1 MSTQNKGTTKKKT
14 NATTKVSK
22 VEEPVVNE
30 TVVEATVEEPDVE
43 PAVEEKK
50 SYRVK
55 ASLDPNMIVTVKNG
69 FNGIL
74 IYKSKKTGEIW
85 RWDEFGS
92 EQDIEL
98 SELKNARNNSKDF
111 FINNWFLFDDP
122 EVIDWL
128 GVTQYYKFA
137 LNHKEFDELF
147 ERPIDE
153 VVEVVATLP
162 AGQRKTLIYRAKQL
176 ISEGV
181 IDSRGM
187 IVALEDVLGVE
198 LIER

>member
-1 MSTQNKGTTKKKT
+1 MAQQTKGTRKT
-14 NATTKVSK
+14 ATKVSEK
-22 VEEPVVNE
+22 KESVVVEM
-30 TVVEATVEEPDVE
+30 VEATAENPEVEAPK
-43 PAVEEKK
+43 EEKK

-55 ASLDPNMIVTVKNG
+55 VSLDPNMIVTVKNG

-74 IYKSKKTGEIW
+74 IYKSKKTGEVW

-98 SELKNARNNSKDF
+98 SELKNAKNNNKDF

-147 ERPIDE
+147 TKSIDE
-153 VVEVVATLP
+153 VVETISTMPV
-162 AGQRKTLIYRAKQL
+162 GQRKTLIYRVKQL
-176 ISEGV
+176 ISEGE
-181 IDSRGM
+181 IDSRKM
-187 IVALEDVLGVE
+187 IDALESCLGVE